1 MFSTSF
7 NSDQHCR
14 FNENRQLHRNR
25 SDIVFRALFLLFIAM
40 PIIEIFLL
48 IKIGSSIGAL
58 LTIAIVIVTAVLG
71 TWMLRAQGLSTLNKA
86 RRRMS
91 GGQVPAFEM
100 MEGMALGIGGALL
113 LTPGFVT
120 DAIGFACLIP
130 FTRRLMVNALSKRV
144 SVGSVAGGFAAQG
157 PAAGQNQTPFG
168 RATSGQSK
176 PQHKPKPGLDGDV
189 IEGEYTR
196 KD

>member
-1 MFSTSF
+1 M
-7 NSDQHCR
+7 
-14 FNENRQLHRNR
+14 
-25 SDIVFRALFLLFIAM
+25 VFRTIFLLFIAM

-48 IKIGSSIGAL
+48 IKVGSSIGAL
-58 LTIAIVIVTAVLG
+58 LTIGIVIVTAVLG

-91 GGQVPAFEM
+91 GGEVPAFEM

-120 DAIGFACLIP
+120 DAIGFACLFP
-130 FTRRLMVNALSKRV
+130 FTRRLMVGALSKRV
-144 SVGSVAGGFAAQG
+144 SIGSVAGGFTASASSG
-157 PAAGQNQTPFG
+157 PGSAAGNNQSPFG
-168 RATSGQSK
+168 RATSDK
-176 PQHKPKPGLDGDV
+176 NKPKPGLDGDV

-196 KD
+196 KE

>member
-1 MFSTSF
+1 M
-7 NSDQHCR
+7 
-14 FNENRQLHRNR
+14 
-25 SDIVFRALFLLFIAM
+25 VFRTLFLLFIAM

-58 LTIAIVIVTAVLG
+58 LTIAIVIITAVLG

-91 GGQVPAFEM
+91 GGEVPAFEM

-130 FTRRLMVNALSKRV
+130 FTRRLMVRALSKRV
-144 SVGSVAGGFAAQG
+144 TVASVAGGFAAS
-157 PAAGQNQTPFG
+157 AGSARGGGQTPFG
-168 RATSGQSK
+168 HTTTSGNKQS
-176 PQHKPKPGLDGDV
+176 KPGLDGDV

>member
-1 MFSTSF
+1 
-7 NSDQHCR
+7 
-14 FNENRQLHRNR
+14 
-25 SDIVFRALFLLFIAM
+25 M

-48 IKIGSSIGAL
+48 IQVSDVIGAL
-58 LTIAIVIVTAVLG
+58 TTIAVVIFTAVLG
-71 TWMLRAQGLSTLNKA
+71 TWMLRQQGMATLNKA
-86 RRRMS
+86 RGKMS
-91 GGQVPAFEM
+91 GGQLPAFEM

-130 FTRRLMVNALSKRV
+130 FTRKLLIGFLSKRV
-144 SVGSVAGGFAAQG
+144 NVATMSSSGGATWSQVNQSQRSRSQG
-157 PAAGQNQTPFG
+157 AD
-168 RATSGQSK
+168 RSK
-176 PQHKPKPGLDGDV
+176 KPVSGDV

>member
-1 MFSTSF
+1 M
-7 NSDQHCR
+7 
-14 FNENRQLHRNR
+14 
-25 SDIVFRALFLLFIAM
+25 FRALFLLFIAM

-86 RRRMS
+86 RSRIS

-130 FTRRLMVNALSKRV
+130 FTRRLMVQALSKRV
-144 SVGSVAGGFAAQG
+144 SVGSVVGGFAASASSGHGQG
-157 PAAGQNQTPFG
+157 TAGQNQSPFG

>member
-1 MFSTSF
+1 
-7 NSDQHCR
+7 
-14 FNENRQLHRNR
+14 
-25 SDIVFRALFLLFIAM
+25 VFRVLFLLFIAM

-91 GGQVPAFEM
+91 GGEVPAFEM

-130 FTRRLMVNALSKRV
+130 FPRRLMVGALSKRV
-144 SVGSVAGGFAAQG
+144 SVGTVAGGFAASASSAQG
-157 PAAGQNQTPFG
+157 SGQNQSPFG
-168 RATSGQSK
+168 RATPGNNKPRSK
-176 PQHKPKPGLDGDV
+176 PNLDGDV

-196 KD
+196 ED

>member
-1 MFSTSF
+1 M
-7 NSDQHCR
+7 
-14 FNENRQLHRNR
+14 
-25 SDIVFRALFLLFIAM
+25 VFRTIFLLFIAM

-71 TWMLRAQGLSTLNKA
+71 TWMLRAQGMSTLNKA

-91 GGQVPAFEM
+91 GGEVPAFEM

-130 FTRRLMVNALSKRV
+130 FTRRLMVGALSKRV
-144 SVGSVAGGFAAQG
+144 SVGSVVGGFGASVSPG
-157 PAAGQNQTPFG
+157 PGSGSGSASGNSQSPFG
-168 RATSGQSK
+168 GATSTRGRQQSK
-176 PQHKPKPGLDGDV
+176 PELDGDV

-196 KD
+196 KE

>member
-1 MFSTSF
+1 M
-7 NSDQHCR
+7 
-14 FNENRQLHRNR
+14 
-25 SDIVFRALFLLFIAM
+25 FRALFLLFIAM

-144 SVGSVAGGFAAQG
+144 SVGSVAGGFAASVSSGHAPSDQG